1 MPPADGRPSPPAEPA
16 PARLSCVRT
25 CEAITGRAARRRQ
38 AAGQT
43 NGRPSPPADGRPSA
57 HTRTHTHTRSR
68 QRHSAG
74 HRHGQTNSRPP
85 TCTHAPDTQAAQQA
99 AGNSHQPKPNA
110 RPREETTA
118 PALIPPPYAPPP
130 TGGGSSWRQAAPLR
144 VRERKIFLGMMQKS
158 HFRWPG
164 RKNRGGVKKR
174 KGEKASARR
183 RSRNT
188 ATGGELRRQ
197 GLAWERV
204 IFVFLYG
211 TARVREDVPDTNVG
225 HKMGR

>member
-25 CEAITGRAARRRQ
+25 CEAVTGRAARRQ
-38 AAGQT
+38 QVAGQT

-68 QRHSAG
+68 QRYSAG

-99 AGNSHQPKPNA
+99 AGHSHQPKPNA

-130 TGGGSSWRQAAPLR
+130 NRRRVLLAAGGSFAGSRAQNFFRYDAKIAFPVARAEKWR
-144 VRERKIFLGMMQKS
+144 
-158 HFRWPG
+158 
-164 RKNRGGVKKR
+164 GVKKL
-174 KGEKASARR
+174 E
-183 RSRNT
+183 
-188 ATGGELRRQ
+188 
-197 GLAWERV
+197 GLALGAGDLCIPIWNR
-204 IFVFLYG
+204 
-211 TARVREDVPDTNVG
+211 ARA
-225 HKMGR
+225 

>member
-25 CEAITGRAARRRQ
+25 REAVTGRAARRQ
-38 AAGQT
+38 QVAGQT

-99 AGNSHQPKPNA
+99 AGHSHQPKPNA

-130 TGGGSSWRQAAPLR
+130 TGGGSSWRQAGPLR

-158 HFRWPG
+158 HFRRPG
-164 RKNRGGVKKR
+164 RKNGGGSKNWRG
-174 KGEKASARR
+174 
-183 RSRNT
+183 
-188 ATGGELRRQ
+188 LP
-197 GLAWERV
+197 WEWV

-211 TARVREDVPDTNVG
+211 TARVRGDATGINVG
-225 HKMGR
+225 HKRNR